1 MSKLEQID
9 WQNVIID
16 GLPFWITALI
26 VLAAAVVTYRSNRKS
41 VESQNELGR
50 KSRLADH
57 QNKISEF
64 RHGWLQELR
73 NTSADLVKILH
84 ECRIAMIL
92 KEREFSWAGET
103 AGSAESASHLRN
115 CEAFEAQFLA
125 ARSEFYKFHSKLKLL
140 FKPNDADASQLLE
153 LLDEAR
159 TNLIQNPLLVDDQFI
174 DRIVSELQVIL
185 KTEWEVTKNR
195 TWLEST

>member
-1 MSKLEQID
+1 MSKLAQID
-9 WQNVIID
+9 WQKIIID

-26 VLAAAVVTYRSNRKS
+26 VVAAAVVTYRSNRKS

-64 RHGWLQELR
+64 RHGWLQDLR

-84 ECRIAMIL
+84 ECRISMIL
-92 KEREFSWAGET
+92 KDREFGWAGQT
-103 AGSAESASHLRN
+103 SVSAESASHLRN

-125 ARSEFYKFHSKLKLL
+125 ARSEFYKSHSKLKLL
-140 FKPNDADASQLLE
+140 FKPNDADANQLLE

-159 TNLIQNPLLVDDQFI
+159 TNLFKEPLLVDDEFI

>member
-1 MSKLEQID
+1 MSKLAQID
-9 WQNVIID
+9 WQKIIID

-26 VLAAAVVTYRSNRKS
+26 VVAAAAVTYRSNRKS

-64 RHGWLQELR
+64 RHGWLQDLR
-73 NTSADLVKILH
+73 NTSADLVKTLQ
-84 ECRIAMIL
+84 ECRISKVL
-92 KEREFSWAGET
+92 EDREFGWTGQT

-115 CEAFEAQFLA
+115 REAFEAQFLA

-140 FKPNDADASQLLE
+140 FKPNDADANKLLE

-159 TNLIQNPLLVDDQFI
+159 TNLFEEPLLVDDEFI

-185 KTEWEVTKNR
+185 KKEWEVTKNR
-195 TWLEST
+195 TWLENT

>member
-1 MSKLEQID
+1 MSELAQID
-9 WQNVIID
+9 WQKVINE
-16 GLPFWITALI
+16 GLSFWITALI
-26 VLAAAVVTYRSNRKS
+26 VVAAAVVTYISNRKS

-64 RHGWLQELR
+64 RHGWLQDLR
-73 NTSADLVKILH
+73 NTSADLVKTLY
-84 ECRIAMIL
+84 ECRISIIL
-92 KEREFSWAGET
+92 KDREFGWAAQT
-103 AGSAESASHLRN
+103 AGSAEGANHLRN

-140 FKPNDADASQLLE
+140 FKPNDADANQLLG
-153 LLDEAR
+153 LLDDAR
-159 TNLIQNPLLVDDQFI
+159 TNLYQEPLLVDDQCI